1 MLFRIAAA
9 VVLALGLTACDAVN
23 TMTDGFNHAKAV
35 ETDLEA
41 STGVKPNVGFNW
53 ANGRL
58 VQVTVTYPRLLDSK
72 PLKDVATAA
81 RDAVTKEFKQ
91 TPENI
96 VLAFALGKQS

>member
-1 MLFRIAAA
+1 MSRIAVAF
-9 VVLALGLTACDAVN
+9 VVLLTLTACDAVN
-23 TMTDGFNHAKAV
+23 TMTEGFSHAKAV

-58 VQVTVTYPRLLDSK
+58 VQVTVTYPRLFDAK
-72 PLKDVATAA
+72 PLNEVATAA
-81 RDAVTKEFKQ
+81 REAIAKEFKQ
-91 TPENI
+91 TPETI